1 MNSFTIDI
9 KRLEDK
15 VKRFTT
21 SQDLKVAKFTD
32 TKINTRMLLFVAPPV
47 IIFFIL
53 LITRPNFMM
62 KEIQVDGNLIRRV
75 NFSVFFWSFIG
86 FSLMIDGL
94 IFMYLRKLRLLSR

>member
-21 SQDLKVAKFTD
+21 SQDLKVAK
-32 TKINTRMLLFVAPPV
+32 PPV

-62 KEIQVDGNLIRRV
+62 KEIEVDGNLIRRV